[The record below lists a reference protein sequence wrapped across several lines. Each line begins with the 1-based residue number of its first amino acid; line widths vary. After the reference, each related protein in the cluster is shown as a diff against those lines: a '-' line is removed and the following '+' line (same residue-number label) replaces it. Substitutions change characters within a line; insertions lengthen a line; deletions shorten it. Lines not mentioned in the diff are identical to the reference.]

1 MTTSLLSYYEA
12 IEKASADMLSAAR
25 RGDWAAVVQLE
36 GACGVL
42 ISELKQATSSVAL
55 GPEQAK
61 VRMVI
66 LQRIVLNDAQIRRL
80 TEPWLD
86 ELDRLLSPRRH
97 TVH

>member
-36 GACGVL
+36 GTCGVL
-42 ISELKQATSSVAL
+42 ISELQQATSAAAL
-55 GPEQAK
+55 APEQAK
-61 VRMVI
+61 VKMVI

-80 TEPWLD
+80 AEPWLG